1 MVLWKG
7 RFSKELNHEV
17 NAFNSSL
24 SFDHRM
30 YKQDIRGSLA
40 HAKMLC
46 KQHIIEEKDYEEIV
60 EGLNAILKEIE
71 EGTLLFDPEAEDIH
85 MFVESELTKRYPV
98 AGKKLHTGRSR
109 NDQVALDLRLYAHDE
124 ILEIKKMLVNLIHT
138 LTSLAEH
145 NLDTIM
151 PGYTHL
157 QRAQPITFAHHL
169 MAYAS
174 MFLRDIDRLEDVDK
188 RLYVSPLGSGALA
201 TTTYPLDRPFV
212 AEELG
217 MHDIMYNSLDGVS
230 DRDYAIELS
239 SALATIMMHLSRFS
253 EEVILWCSWE
263 FKFID
268 LDDAYATG
276 SSIMPQKKNPDIAEL
291 VRGKSARVIGDVNTL
306 LTMMKGL
313 PLAYNKDMQEDKEA
327 LFDAI
332 DEVKLCLPVF
342 TDMMATITVH
352 KDKMRDAAAR
362 GFINATDCADYLT
375 KKGMPFRDAYKITG
389 ELVRYCI
396 EHGETLET
404 LPLDVYTGY
413 TDMFGEDVYQAISL
427 ETCLNNRA
435 VVGGPSPTIEMENIH
450 RINQKVS
457 GYCD

>member
-60 EGLNAILKEIE
+60 EGLNAILKEIK

-138 LTSLAEH
+138 LTGLAEH

-201 TTTYPLDRPFV
+201 TTTYPVDRPFV
-212 AEELG
+212 AEE
-217 MHDIMYNSLDGVS
+217 
-230 DRDYAIELS
+230 
-239 SALATIMMHLSRFS
+239 
-253 EEVILWCSWE
+253 
-263 FKFID
+263 
-268 LDDAYATG
+268 
-276 SSIMPQKKNPDIAEL
+276 
-291 VRGKSARVIGDVNTL
+291 
-306 LTMMKGL
+306 
-313 PLAYNKDMQEDKEA
+313 
-327 LFDAI
+327 
-332 DEVKLCLPVF
+332 
-342 TDMMATITVH
+342 
-352 KDKMRDAAAR
+352 
-362 GFINATDCADYLT
+362 
-375 KKGMPFRDAYKITG
+375 
-389 ELVRYCI
+389 
-396 EHGETLET
+396 
-404 LPLDVYTGY
+404 
-413 TDMFGEDVYQAISL
+413 
-427 ETCLNNRA
+427 
-435 VVGGPSPTIEMENIH
+435 
-450 RINQKVS
+450 
-457 GYCD
+457 